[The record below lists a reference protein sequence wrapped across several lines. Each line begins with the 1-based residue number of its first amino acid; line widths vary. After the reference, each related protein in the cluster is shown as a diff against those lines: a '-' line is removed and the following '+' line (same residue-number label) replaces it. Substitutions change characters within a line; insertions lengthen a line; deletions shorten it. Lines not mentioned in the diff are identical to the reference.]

1 MATAAAAAST
11 AAMKHARHHQRPRI
25 STKIETISFRYPDT
39 ANAIRLV
46 SPPGLGALACGEL
59 WAGGKYKRHKSTA
72 LGNDVNGLG
81 SVEQHRF
88 TLLPDFDADGRESF
102 ATVES
107 DGGCSSLHGGGGG
120 EGSGS
125 GSGAARWCGCAE
137 YDSWEA
143 ITGPKWEFVGI
154 GRAEDGRWVVEL
166 WESVSER

>member
-11 AAMKHARHHQRPRI
+11 AEMKHARHHQRPRI

-59 WAGGKYKRHKSTA
+59 WAGGKYKRHKSAA

-88 TLLPDFDADGRESF
+88 TLLPDFDADGGRVSLRWR
-102 ATVES
+102 AMGDALLCMVVVVVVVVMAVAVAVGRR
-107 DGGCSSLHGGGGG
+107 GGVGVRSTTLGRLSRGRSGSLWALGGLRMGGGLL
-120 EGSGS
+120 S
-125 GSGAARWCGCAE
+125 C
-137 YDSWEA
+137 
-143 ITGPKWEFVGI
+143 
-154 GRAEDGRWVVEL
+154 GRA
-166 WESVSER
+166 